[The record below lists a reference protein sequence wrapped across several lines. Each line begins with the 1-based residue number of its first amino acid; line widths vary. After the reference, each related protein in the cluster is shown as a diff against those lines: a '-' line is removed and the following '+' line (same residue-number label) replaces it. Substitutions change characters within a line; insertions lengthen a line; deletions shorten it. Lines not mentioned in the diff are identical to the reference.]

1 MAKIRMIKT
10 EVRTSE
16 KVASWP
22 LEVRYFW
29 ILLWGY
35 VDDHGKGKDNAL
47 LIKAD
52 CFPLDENITSDT
64 VDKWLCVLADSGVI
78 VRYEVAGVRYLA
90 VKNWHEHQKPQHP
103 GKDLFPNFS
112 DANATVLESE
122 AECVQPSCNL
132 HATCT
137 PELSRVEL
145 DNTIVQQVE
154 RDKETKTTSEYSTDF
169 EAWWESY
176 PRKQAKGDAWKA
188 WKSLKKVLP
197 PVEQLIDAS
206 VAYGLQV
213 TDPQFLKMAG
223 PWLRA
228 RRWEDIELQPKQENY
243 MGYAPGVVTRGEAP
257 EGRRYA
263 ADIIEDWES

>member
-52 CFPLDENITSDT
+52 CFPLDENITSET

-78 VRYEVAGVRYLA
+78 VRYEVAGVKYLA

-103 GKDLFPNFS
+103 GKDLFPNF
-112 DANATVLESE
+112 DAPNATVLESDE
-122 AECVQPSCNL
+122 VCVQPSCNL
-132 HATCT
+132 HASCT
-137 PELSRVEL
+137 PELSRDELGRDEMFNAVE
-145 DNTIVQQVE
+145 QVN
-154 RDKETKTTSEYSTDF
+154 SYSDDF
-169 EAWWESY
+169 ETWWKSY
-176 PRKQAKGDAWKA
+176 PRRQGKGSAYASWQKA
-188 WKSLKKVLP
+188 LDKATASV
-197 PVEQLIDAS
+197 LIDSAIKYATS
-206 VAYGLQV
+206 PSL
-213 TDPQFLKMAG
+213 PELKYVPLPAT
-223 PWLRA
+223 WLNQE
-228 RRWEDIELQPKQENY
+228 RWNDDL
-243 MGYAPGVVTRGEAP
+243 
-257 EGRRYA
+257 
-263 ADIIEDWES
+263 IIEPVAPPKRKFTGYVD

>member
-52 CFPLDENITSDT
+52 CFPLDEDINAET

-112 DANATVLESE
+112 DVNATVLESE

-137 PELSRVEL
+137 PELNRVEL
-145 DNTIVQQVE
+145 GRDEMFNDVE
-154 RDKETKTTSEYSTDF
+154 RVSTYSDDF
-169 EAWWESY
+169 EAWWDAY
-176 PRKQAKGDAWKA
+176 PRKQGKGKAYEAWCKAITKTSPDNLILAATDYYHWPELPKDPKFIPLPATWLNQERWGDELSKPVAPVDPNAWMIAK
-188 WKSLKKVLP
+188 P
-197 PVEQLIDAS
+197 
-206 VAYGLQV
+206 
-213 TDPQFLKMAG
+213 
-223 PWLRA
+223 
-228 RRWEDIELQPKQENY
+228 IEL
-243 MGYAPGVVTRGEAP
+243 
-257 EGRRYA
+257 
-263 ADIIEDWES
+263 S

>member
-52 CFPLDENITSDT
+52 CFPLDENITSET
-64 VDKWLCVLADSGVI
+64 VDKWLCVLAESGVI

-103 GKDLFPNFS
+103 GKDLFPNY
-112 DANATVLESE
+112 DAPNASVLESE
-122 AECVQPSCNL
+122 EECVQPSCNI

-145 DNTIVQQVE
+145 SRDEMFNGVE
-154 RDKETKTTSEYSTDF
+154 RVSSYSDDF
-169 EAWWESY
+169 EAWWNEY
-176 PRKQAKGDAWKA
+176 PRKQGKGKA
-188 WKSLKKVLP
+188 WEAWLKSINKLNPDL
-197 PVEQLIDAS
+197 LIDAAYDYCHWS
-206 VAYGLQV
+206 GLPKDPKFIPLPATWLNQERWNDELAKPVAV
-213 TDPQFLKMAG
+213 VDPNEWMIAK
-223 PWLRA
+223 P
-228 RRWEDIELQPKQENY
+228 IEL
-243 MGYAPGVVTRGEAP
+243 
-257 EGRRYA
+257 
-263 ADIIEDWES
+263 S

>member
-52 CFPLDENITSDT
+52 CFPLDENITSET

-103 GKDLFPNFS
+103 GKDLFPNY
-112 DANATVLESE
+112 DAPNASVLESE

-145 DNTIVQQVE
+145 SRDEMFNDVE
-154 RDKETKTTSEYSTDF
+154 RVSSYSDDF
-169 EAWWESY
+169 EAWWNAY
-176 PRKQAKGDAWKA
+176 PRKQGKGKA
-188 WKSLKKVLP
+188 WEAWLKSINKLNPDLLIAAANDYYLSDLPKDPKFIPLPATWLNQERWNDELAKPVAIVDPNDWMIAKK
-197 PVEQLIDAS
+197 
-206 VAYGLQV
+206 
-213 TDPQFLKMAG
+213 
-223 PWLRA
+223 
-228 RRWEDIELQPKQENY
+228 IEL
-243 MGYAPGVVTRGEAP
+243 
-257 EGRRYA
+257 
-263 ADIIEDWES
+263 S